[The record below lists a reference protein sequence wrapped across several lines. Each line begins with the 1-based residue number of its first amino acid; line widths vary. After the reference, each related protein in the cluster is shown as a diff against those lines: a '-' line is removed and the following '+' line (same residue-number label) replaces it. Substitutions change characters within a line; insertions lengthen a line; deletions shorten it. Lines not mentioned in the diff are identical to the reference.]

1 MAELAFARKHR
12 PTTMSNYIG
21 DRVRDIVLKRFAD
34 EDNYPQVCL
43 FSGSSG
49 CGKTT
54 MARLVTKEYHCM
66 NKVDGH
72 ACGECEMCQ
81 MIEEEYIQNGR
92 EIEGIQEI
100 DLASDSGKAKID
112 SFLEDAMEPPM
123 YPIKYKVLILDEC
136 HKASDGAQNRLL
148 KICEEPPKHLVF
160 IFCTTEP
167 DKLIGTL
174 KGRCQFKLDVKK
186 PSIEDLSTRLLYV
199 CEKEGITTSQEA
211 LKLVAKAVDRTPRE
225 ALNLL
230 EEIALANNNQV
241 LVDMVTKHMDDVA
254 SDLYINYIQSANK
267 GIGAILRFNYKLKE
281 KDIEPS
287 KFIKG
292 LTRFVLDCLYIKNG
306 VGLDDFPPNY
316 IQSVKK
322 LFQTYTEDEVD
333 LILQVVEHGIRYG
346 ADEERAELL
355 LTNTAIRIGK
365 IKILTDN
372 LMKERDAA
380 EKENEQAFKE
390 YTQAK
395 NAEKES
401 NNVVKEVAVTE
412 SVFSEVFGQ
421 NVVELSP
428 NGSGALSSG
437 VIDFLEEEGTDCVDD
452 VLKMLLKN

>member
-1 MAELAFARKHR
+1 
-12 PTTMSNYIG
+12 
-21 DRVRDIVLKRFAD
+21 
-34 EDNYPQVCL
+34 
-43 FSGSSG
+43 
-49 CGKTT
+49 
-54 MARLVTKEYHCM
+54 
-66 NKVDGH
+66 
-72 ACGECEMCQ
+72 
-81 MIEEEYIQNGR
+81 
-92 EIEGIQEI
+92 
-100 DLASDSGKAKID
+100 
-112 SFLEDAMEPPM
+112 
-123 YPIKYKVLILDEC
+123 
-136 HKASDGAQNRLL
+136 
-148 KICEEPPKHLVF
+148 
-160 IFCTTEP
+160 
-167 DKLIGTL
+167 
-174 KGRCQFKLDVKK
+174 
-186 PSIEDLSTRLLYV
+186 
-199 CEKEGITTSQEA
+199 
-211 LKLVAKAVDRTPRE
+211 
-225 ALNLL
+225 
-230 EEIALANNNQV
+230 
-241 LVDMVTKHMDDVA
+241 MDDVA